1 MSAVFL
7 NQEKAPLNYDES
19 SVVQESKS
27 TVRLHGS
34 TILNHTVNIRTT
46 MLFEGICSLK
56 KNISIIY
63 STRVRGGRGA
73 WCAFCHLLNILSNF
87 TKAA

>member
-34 TILNHTVNIRTT
+34 TILNHMVNI
-46 MLFEGICSLK
+46 
-56 KNISIIY
+56 
-63 STRVRGGRGA
+63 
-73 WCAFCHLLNILSNF
+73 
-87 TKAA
+87 

>member
-7 NQEKAPLNYDES
+7 NQEKAPLNYNKS

-27 TVRLHGS
+27 AVRLHGS

-46 MLFEGICSLK
+46 IRFEGIFSLIK
-56 KNISIIY
+56 TYRS
-63 STRVRGGRGA
+63 
-73 WCAFCHLLNILSNF
+73 F
-87 TKAA
+87 TAQG